1 LYGIYYKSRTPLL
14 QGAYEG
20 WEEEYTENSE
30 ITIDRFWST
39 SEGTF
44 LEHGKTKNSATG
56 EPIEEEAFNEISKVR
71 IHINVK
77 DKACGAKLNNNEDQR
92 EVLIPPGTQFKVTS
106 KEKNEDDGTFDVHL
120 DCLEKSKT

>member
-1 LYGIYYKSRTPLL
+1 MVYTYYKSRTPLL
-14 QGAYEG
+14 LGAYEG
-20 WEEEYTENSE
+20 WEAEYTENSE
-30 ITIDRFWST
+30 IVIDRFWST
-39 SEGTF
+39 SEGKNDKTF
-44 LEHGKTKNSATG
+44 LEHGKTK
-56 EPIEEEAFNEISKVR
+56 IEKEAFNEISKVR